1 MNTLVLIKKV
11 VFLKKTINFAKEIDA
26 DYYSLSVLA
35 PYYGTKMYYDLMEQ
49 GVELDK
55 KPWEYFFHQTGELM
69 VNDKIKQSTLNE
81 YLRLITLNEKGKG
94 YI

>member
-1 MNTLVLIKKV
+1 M
-11 VFLKKTINFAKEIDA
+11 
-26 DYYSLSVLA
+26 DYYSLSVKA
-35 PYYGTKMYYDLMEQ
+35 PYYGTKMYYNLIED

-69 VNDKIKQSTLNE
+69 ANTKISKSVLKEFLNLNE
-81 YLRLITLNEKGKG
+81 LNNKGKG